1 MWLRLTVYTL
11 LIPERKSIFL
21 WHILSYFL
29 QCCQYFN
36 VLYPVCWNIALSY
49 GGSFFLKTV
58 SHPCKI
64 SLSLRGLPSSFKG
77 AHGKIHYRL
86 SGKLSKSKRA
96 ASKAEAKFTF
106 VARADYDH
114 STLMVWSQF
123 LSVRP
128 EKYSKP
134 HFNARNT
141 KQTYVDQ

>member
-1 MWLRLTVYTL
+1 MGYILYVEILIYNTVHVAFWRLLV
-11 LIPERKSIFL
+11 INAK
-21 WHILSYFL
+21 
-29 QCCQYFN
+29 
-36 VLYPVCWNIALSY
+36 
-49 GGSFFLKTV
+49 
-58 SHPCKI
+58 

-86 SGKLSKSKRA
+86 SGKLSRSKRA

-134 HFNARNT
+134 HFNAWNT